1 MGENRERGR
10 MEKGRT
16 SQEKQ
21 GSAELESRSTQEVLT
36 GWLLQTVPPQP
47 GAVGSWD
54 PRRARILLP
63 PIPLVSTPVL
73 LQPVIPLPPLQIEF
87 S

>member
-1 MGENRERGR
+1 MLSLRAGAPRRDSLGGFCKLSPRPN
-10 MEKGRT
+10 
-16 SQEKQ
+16 QE
-21 GSAELESRSTQEVLT
+21 
-36 GWLLQTVPPQP
+36 P
-47 GAVGSWD
+47 VGSWD